1 VVGRTPRYPISQAG
15 KRSPSSRSMAIRLA
29 DYEKDTKLDGDY
41 AEQLAAVQARLEQ
54 IQVAHIV
61 HKRRAI
67 IMFEGWDASGKG
79 GTIQRLTAGW
89 DPRYFE
95 VWPIKAPTPPELAR
109 HFLWRFWTKLPP
121 DGHINVFDRSWY
133 GRVLV
138 ERVEGFASEKEW
150 RRAYDEI
157 NEFEAQQKD
166 SGTPVIKIFLH
177 TTQEEQDKRLIARLQ
192 HPWKRWKLA
201 ADDFRNRDKREHYLA
216 AMEEMF
222 DRTDTRWAP
231 WKVIDA
237 NHKKYARIAALT
249 HIADVLEKAVP
260 MKPPSADPEV
270 VTLAKQHFGIDLE
283 S

>member
-1 VVGRTPRYPISQAG
+1 MVGRTPRYPISQAG
-15 KRSPSSRSMAIRLA
+15 NRSPSSRSMAIRLA

-41 AEQLAAVQARLEQ
+41 AEELAKVQARLEQ
-54 IQVAHIV
+54 IQIAHIV

-67 IMFEGWDASGKG
+67 VMFEGWDAAGKG

-177 TTQEEQDKRLIARLQ
+177 TTQEEQDKRLKARLE

-201 ADDFRNRDKREHYLA
+201 ADDFRNRDKRDHYLA

-237 NHKKYARIAALT
+237 NHKKCARIAALT

-270 VTLAKQHFGIDLE
+270 AKLAKEHFGIDLE
-283 S
+283 G